1 MLAANIFGSG
11 AAGII
16 GFIMT
21 FLILYFSEILP
32 KTIGTYYWRKL
43 LNWMIPVLVFC
54 ENNLSILFAI
64 SRDDEISCS

>member
-32 KTIGTYYWRKL
+32 KI
-43 LNWMIPVLVFC
+43 
-54 ENNLSILFAI
+54 
-64 SRDDEISCS
+64 